1 MKIVTTPSEMQ
12 ACAREIHARGET
24 IACVPTMGYL
34 HEGHLSLV
42 DRARREADRVVLT
55 LFVNP
60 IQFGPG
66 EDYEIY
72 PRDAAR
78 DTALCEARG
87 VDVLF
92 MPSVKDM
99 YAPDASVRVDESSL
113 SKHLCGKVRPG
124 HFNGVCTV
132 VTKLFNATMADVAIF
147 GQKDAQQVAVIR
159 RMVRDLNAPI
169 RIVASPI
176 VREADGLAMSSRNT
190 RLSSE
195 ERRNALGLSRGL
207 RKAVEA
213 YKGGETSADAIRA
226 LMKAEMEAAGLRV
239 DYASAVDGE
248 TLENVAVLKPG
259 VLLAVAAYSGAT
271 RLIDNAVLS

>member
-1 MKIVTTPSEMQ
+1 
-12 ACAREIHARGET
+12 
-24 IACVPTMGYL
+24 
-34 HEGHLSLV
+34 
-42 DRARREADRVVLT
+42 
-55 LFVNP
+55 
-60 IQFGPG
+60 
-66 EDYEIY
+66 
-72 PRDAAR
+72 
-78 DTALCEARG
+78 
-87 VDVLF
+87 
-92 MPSVKDM
+92 
-99 YAPDASVRVDESSL
+99 VRVREPSL

-190 RLSSE
+190 RLSPA

-248 TLENVAVLKPG
+248 TLEDVAVLKPG

>member
-190 RLSSE
+190 RLSPA

-248 TLENVAVLKPG
+248 TLEDVAELKPG